1 LTATVDVVLHLT
13 AEAATIRSHS
23 DRFASDD
30 SCFYRFFLIFKN
42 LLYRL
47 AVIASEWCY
56 DSVRGFYILILSFVI
71 VSADRGSTAGISL
84 LCVCVTMWYNGAS
97 VCGINYTCIDKTAD
111 FLKLT

>member
-1 LTATVDVVLHLT
+1 MTV
-13 AEAATIRSHS
+13 
-23 DRFASDD
+23 ASTD
-30 SCFYRFFLIFKN
+30 FFLIFKN

-84 LCVCVTMWYNGAS
+84 LCVCVTMSYNGAS

-111 FLKLT
+111 LLKLT